1 MGSQPLDTDQH
12 RQDAS
17 RGGSSSGGSP
27 GHKKAKPQ
35 GAAELPQGGVSGL
48 EQGGGVEEVEGA
60 ALGCQADHGERSL
73 CKTLDVEQVDLQLQP
88 WGTLRLSPGQGVY
101 LGNHPAMTLYKDHH
115 I

>member
-48 EQGGGVEEVEGA
+48 EQGGGVEEAEGA
-60 ALGCQADHGERSL
+60 ALRCQADHGERSL
-73 CKTLDVEQVDLQLQP
+73 CKTLDVEQDDLQP
-88 WGTLRLSPGQGVY
+88 TLLDRRVIFAFSIGFQIFFIMRVFTCGSS
-101 LGNHPAMTLYKDHH
+101 
-115 I
+115 

>member
-48 EQGGGVEEVEGA
+48 EQGGGVEEAEGA
-60 ALGCQADHGERSL
+60 AFCCQADHGERSL
-73 CKTLDVEQVDLQLQP
+73 CKTLDVEQHLKVV
-88 WGTLRLSPGQGVY
+88 SPIRSISNSSLKPRPRSVSRESSS
-101 LGNHPAMTLYKDHH
+101 
-115 I
+115 

>member
-35 GAAELPQGGVSGL
+35 GAAKLPQGGVSGL
-48 EQGGGVEEVEGA
+48 EQGGGVEEA
-60 ALGCQADHGERSL
+60 KR
-73 CKTLDVEQVDLQLQP
+73 
-88 WGTLRLSPGQGVY
+88 RLSAAKLIMEKDPSAKPWMLSRSISNSS
-101 LGNHPAMTLYKDHH
+101 LGSKGSAGKTRLRSVSRESSSDDSL
-115 I
+115 